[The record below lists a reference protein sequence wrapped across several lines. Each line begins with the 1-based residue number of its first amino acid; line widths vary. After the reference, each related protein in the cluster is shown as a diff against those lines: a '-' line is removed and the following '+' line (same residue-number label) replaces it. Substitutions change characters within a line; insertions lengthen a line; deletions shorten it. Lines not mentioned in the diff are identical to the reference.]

1 MEQMRDQRTIGKAL
15 RSSSMG
21 LVLVGIL
28 VVGSESDASLLLPE
42 TGQSFFT
49 DSLMS
54 RKRRSSHKEPQYGL
68 RSPAWSLLFPQAD
81 MAFLRSPGRADH
93 PLLQGVQARER
104 GINHRRLLA
113 LRITLWT

>member
-1 MEQMRDQRTIGKAL
+1 MAQGGNYVPRP
-15 RSSSMG
+15 
-21 LVLVGIL
+21 
-28 VVGSESDASLLLPE
+28 DASLLLPE